1 MVNSL
6 FDNYANCTTF
16 KLCNENEDF
25 SKHERIQE
33 GDKDYRHFMMLSTPP
48 SNSHKNQK
56 FILAHSTTN
65 NNGAV
70 IENSPHHEKQKIDI
84 KPTTM
89 FATGNLIQPTRAQLL
104 LQTPPFQ
111 NFLSKANL
119 FQSPN
124 NGLYNNSNESQK
136 NNPIKFPRPTHG

>member
-25 SKHERIQE
+25 GKQDRNTER
-33 GDKDYRHFMMLSTPP
+33 DKDYRNFMILNTPP
-48 SNSHKNQK
+48 SNNKNQK
-56 FILAHSTTN
+56 FILAHSTTQIN
-65 NNGAV
+65 DGV
-70 IENSPHHEKQKIDI
+70 IETSPHNDKHKQDI

-89 FATGNLIQPTRAQLL
+89 FATNTFVAPSRAQLL

-111 NFLSKANL
+111 NFLSKANI
-119 FQSPN
+119 F
-124 NGLYNNSNESQK
+124 
-136 NNPIKFPRPTHG
+136 